1 MAHCQDSQPVGLR
14 LTASSLRLSVCRL
27 EPGEPI
33 PSWGTDGGWWS
44 VSRSAVELSIVCEEL
59 RVPEGVVRSGP
70 WRALMVEGPLDHS
83 LVGILASISTTLAA
97 AAVPIFALS
106 TYDTDWV
113 LVPEGRLEQ
122 ARSALLAAGHQLDP

>member
-1 MAHCQDSQPVGLR
+1 
-14 LTASSLRLSVCRL
+14 
-27 EPGEPI
+27 
-33 PSWGTDGGWWS
+33 
-44 VSRSAVELSIVCEEL
+44 
-59 RVPEGVVRSGP
+59 
-70 WRALMVEGPLDHS
+70 MVEGPLDHS
-83 LVGILASISTTLAA
+83 LVGILASISTALAA